1 MAEFDEDAHPRDE
14 HGKFSSGGGGGS
26 GVKAWAAGEKPG
38 VRGLKAE
45 AKTATKNAMI
55 IGGGISAGT
64 FRAAEAHDT
73 AAALHKDVAAAQKD
87 GPAKDLSL
95 AMAAKHEALAAR
107 HRENASSSLHH
118 EAMAQAEAAKAGEKG
133 GKREWVGEQVSPTS
147 MEFRGQFAGRSNETI
162 KDHFIN
168 GKPSET
174 RADFHQEHIVGPAFE
189 GKKTA
194 AELGEK
200 PTAILT
206 MGGPA
211 SGKGV
216 ILDKLHANGLDKTH
230 YIHVDPDEVKK
241 ALPEYKAQ
249 VPEHSG
255 RTFMGAAAQVHE
267 ESSYVAKQIRDKA
280 IEGGHHLIIDGTGG
294 NAQKFIELMD
304 HLKSKGYDVHVHHPD
319 LGEEEGVKRAL
330 SRAERSGRHV
340 PEPFIRDTYQKIAAG
355 ADKIAAAAPH
365 YTRYDAADGHRPVE
379 RK

>member
-14 HGKFSSGGGGGS
+14 HGKFSSGGGGGAAA
-26 GVKAWAAGEKPG
+26 GVKGWAAGEKPG
-38 VRGLKAE
+38 SRALKAQAKE
-45 AKTATKNAMI
+45 ATATAKAKTVGAE
-55 IGGGISAGT
+55 SRERGT
-64 FRAAEAHDT
+64 SPALHLEAAKAHE
-73 AAALHKDVAAAQKD
+73 AAALAQK
-87 GPAKDLSL
+87 
-95 AMAAKHEALAAR
+95 AAGNEAGQKFHEDKAAN
-107 HRENASSSLHH
+107 HRENASTYLHH
-118 EAMAQAEAAKAGEKG
+118 EAMAQAEGVKPGEKG

-147 MEFRGQFAGRSNETI
+147 MEFRGQFAGHSNETI

-168 GKPSET
+168 GKPTET
-174 RADFHQEHIVGPAFE
+174 RADFHQEHIIAPAFE

-194 AELGEK
+194 AELGER
-200 PTAILT
+200 PVAIMT

-216 ILDKLHANGLDKTH
+216 VLDKLYANGLDKTH
-230 YIHVDPDEVKK
+230 FVHVDPDEVKK

-280 IEGGHHLIIDGTGG
+280 IAGGHHVVIDGTGG
-294 NAQKFIELMD
+294 NAAKFIELME

-319 LGEEEGVKRAL
+319 LGEDEGVKRAL
-330 SRAERSGRHV
+330 GRAERSGRHV
-340 PEPFIRDTYQKIAAG
+340 PEPFIRDTYQKIAA
-355 ADKIAAAAPH
+355 ATDKIAAAAPH
-365 YTRYDAADGHRPVE
+365 YTRYDASDGHRPVE